1 MFIDARNSSIPRRFY
16 CRCAG
21 AVIGSRYRK
30 AYDTHAPLFW
40 ESEPPPAAFAHM
52 PIPRSSKARLSPR
65 ISFISKLHI
74 GRPGNFQALSGGL
87 VQFGGFFFRPCGAR
101 RSVEGTFQSVAFGL
115 CRCGPGDKSGSPPL
129 LDFSLKVKRNSAH
142 NQSSALSTPRSLR
155 ALTRVIDERSVAGS
169 PVGQINAEQIGRVA
183 DRMAM
188 SSTRRSFA
196 PPRRCRGPT
205 TRSCGARRNRRSHTC

>member
-1 MFIDARNSSIPRRFY
+1 MPGIHRYQDVFIVV
-16 CRCAG
+16 AG

-74 GRPGNFQALSGGL
+74 GHPGNFQALSGRF

-101 RSVEGTFQSVAFGL
+101 RSVEGTFQSVAFGH

-142 NQSSALSTPRSLR
+142 NQSSAFVDAPVLEGLNARDRLKVRSW
-155 ALTRVIDERSVAGS
+155 LTRRGGNRLLRGRTVANAGMDDYVLAQVGS
-169 PVGQINAEQIGRVA
+169 SRLK
-183 DRMAM
+183 
-188 SSTRRSFA
+188 
-196 PPRRCRGPT
+196 
-205 TRSCGARRNRRSHTC
+205 